1 MTDIHPIVPDPPQ
14 IHLSRVKVVVF
25 VIIIA
30 GILLFGYLT
39 RSGIKTKSN
48 INGEYVLGEGTRT
61 VETYLPDGV
70 KSTLASASA
79 QRNLVQP
86 QELLRTG
93 RDLFASEAEKLASQA
108 GSQVEKVASGA
119 AKNVTDFI
127 YKNTIERIIDTLIYS
142 LPQERQEKY
151 K

>member
-14 IHLSRVKVVVF
+14 IHLSRIKVIVF
-25 VIIIA
+25 VIIVA

-39 RSGIKTKSN
+39 RSGRGLVSN
-48 INGEYVLGEGTRT
+48 ANSKYVLGEDTRT
-61 VETYLPDGV
+61 IETYLPDGI
-70 KSTLASASA
+70 KSSLASASA
-79 QRNLVQP
+79 QKSLVQP
-86 QELLRTG
+86 QELLQTG
-93 RDLFASEAEKLASQA
+93 RDLFASQAEKLASQA

-119 AKNVTDFI
+119 AKNVTDFV

-142 LPQERQEKY
+142 LPQERQQRY

>member
-25 VIIIA
+25 AIILT

-39 RSGIKTKSN
+39 RSTYQSDRDTKNNS
-48 INGEYVLGEGTRT
+48 ILGEKTRT
-61 VETYLPDGV
+61 IETYLPDGV
-70 KSTLASASA
+70 RSTLASASA
-79 QRNLVQP
+79 QKDLVRP
-86 QELLRTG
+86 QQLFQTG
-93 RDLFASEAEKLASQA
+93 RDLIASQAEKLASEA

-127 YKNTIERIIDTLIYS
+127 YKNTVERIIDTLIYS